1 MKALRL
7 IAVAALAVAASAQS
21 FANSYVLGT
30 LTVPSLAPPVIAD
43 HNGLAINAT
52 FTDTY
57 SFSFTA
63 PAPGGA
69 TTTGVLIDYTP
80 LNDVLLQSVSLYSGL
95 VGSGTLIQTQNV
107 VTSPFTFSF
116 TQQPSGNYYLSV
128 VGKAIQSPLD
138 PSSTSHSYTTRVSL
152 VPEPGTLALFGLG
165 LAGAGFAARRGRK
178 SVAVAG

>member
-69 TTTGVLIDYTP
+69 TTTGVLIDYTQRHADP
-80 LNDVLLQSVSLYSGL
+80 DAERRHFAFHVLVHPAALGQLL
-95 VGSGTLIQTQNV
+95 PVG
-107 VTSPFTFSF
+107 
-116 TQQPSGNYYLSV
+116 
-128 VGKAIQSPLD
+128 
-138 PSSTSHSYTTRVSL
+138 
-152 VPEPGTLALFGLG
+152 
-165 LAGAGFAARRGRK
+165 RR
-178 SVAVAG
+178 